1 MNQAPTDHLVNSR
14 GMAHRINVSTRSLE
28 RHRANGLIPYI
39 RLTKRTYLYDPN
51 KVFKAL
57 EALEVPSR
65 ILKKCREK
73 ISDTEVVNET

>member
-1 MNQAPTDHLVNSR
+1 MRQAPTDLLNSR
-14 GMAHRINVSTRSLE
+14 AMAERIHVSTRSLE

-51 KVFKAL
+51 KVFAAL

-65 ILKKCREK
+65 ILKRCRQE
-73 ISDTEVVNET
+73 IGNAEVANET

>member
-1 MNQAPTDHLVNSR
+1 MKEIPEHLLNSR
-14 GMAHRINVSTRSLE
+14 GMSARINVSTRSLE

-51 KVFKAL
+51 KVFAAL

-65 ILKKCREK
+65 ILKRRRPE
-73 ISDTEVVNET
+73 IGNAEVANET